1 MGEPRGMRS
10 VQRLL
15 KGATQ
20 SHLSSFHSAGLA
32 KDSLELSVQ
41 QLLDLTPS
49 TFQMS
54 LVLDDERE
62 FIKHSL
68 YRNFGHYVQ
77 RYSGK
82 KYLKDES
89 FWGMSNE
96 GVAVRFYLDYK
107 KLIGDCRDMEHI
119 RDILENK
126 SFYRI
131 RVSSNFAGIVDVL
144 QSEKFK
150 GSFEEVRYL
159 MDCRFFGIEG
169 IIGYNEGKTV
179 GSNLE
184 VLYLAGIVEGDSGTS
199 NDVKSIEKEFGI
211 EAAKSVLI
219 SEIKKRIED
228 PWDIAN
234 YMTSSGKTTPFTK
247 QGISHKGLL
256 TSMAFERPLKDIKE
270 SVICEGEDRARF
282 LHSRIMT
289 GVNPNLGTG
298 YEGFDLLSF

>member
-1 MGEPRGMRS
+1 MRS

-32 KDSLELSVQ
+32 KESLELSVQ

-49 TFQMS
+49 IFQMN

-62 FIKHSL
+62 FMKHCI
-68 YRNFGHYVQ
+68 YRSFGHYVQ

-96 GVAVRFYLDYK
+96 GVAVRFYIDYK
-107 KLIGDCRDMEHI
+107 KLIEDCRDMEHI
-119 RDILENK
+119 RDRLENK
-126 SFYRI
+126 SFYKI
-131 RVSSNFAGIVDVL
+131 RVSSNFAGVVDVL
-144 QSEKFK
+144 YNEKFK

-169 IIGYNEGKTV
+169 IMDYKEGKTI
-179 GSNLE
+179 GSNIE
-184 VLYLAGIVEGDSGTS
+184 VLYLTGIVQGDSGTS

-219 SEIKKRIED
+219 SEIGKRIEN

-234 YMTSSGKTTPFTK
+234 YMTSSGRTVPFTK
-247 QGISHKGLL
+247 QGISHKGFL

-270 SVICEGEDRARF
+270 SVLLRREDRARF
-282 LHSRIMT
+282 LHSRIMV
-289 GVNPNLGTG
+289 GENPNLGTG
-298 YEGFDLLSF
+298 YEGFDLLPF